1 MQVADVDTVP
11 SLDRITRL
19 ASYAFNAPVAFVSIL
34 GDVKQRFVS
43 QIGLPAQETSIR
55 ASICA
60 HAMTANGVLVVSDLM
75 ADPRFRNNPLVTDAP
90 HLRFYAGAPLIAKN
104 GVTIGALCIMD
115 REPRDFPHIDQEQL
129 SALAHLVM
137 AQLELRN
144 MSGRLDPV
152 SGLPSRHQLHADYPG
167 ILARTPSETRY
178 AVAID
183 VLDLPRATEVGQ
195 VLGLQPM
202 EVLIRRAGVRL
213 RTALEGIATI
223 YHVGVTQFALVV
235 NVPSAQHLEYLVL
248 ELRDKMLRP
257 LMAAA
262 IPMSPSFHAGIC
274 AVVDD
279 DQSSHDLLRKL
290 LVSVHGAFD
299 ARQSFLWY
307 CEGRDAQIHRGY
319 QLASDAKQGLV
330 DGDFHLEY
338 QPRFRAKG
346 LKPVSVEVL
355 IRWTHPTLGP
365 ISPREF
371 IPIFERTA
379 LMDLV
384 TDWVLDTA
392 LDQLQAWLAQRREIP
407 LSINISSGFLSSVGA
422 WDTIA
427 EKLSSRA
434 IPLSMIEFE
443 ITEGEWLSP
452 NSAAVGQI
460 AAMAGAGVRISIDD
474 FGSGYSNFSYLSD
487 LPVHTIKLDKS
498 LIDCVA
504 TDPRSRAK
512 VSAIHHLAHEL
523 GYLTVAEGVE
533 RQEQLDVLKGLGFDQ
548 IQGYL
553 LAAPASALK
562 VAALFEPVAEHV
574 SPAGHAQTRS
584 EKVPPVQQRATR
596 RTYT

>member
-235 NVPSAQHLEYLVL
+235 NVPSAKHLEYLVL

>member
-183 VLDLPRATEVGQ
+183 VLDLPRATELGQ

-202 EVLIRRAGVRL
+202 QVLIRRAGVRL

-223 YHVGVTQFALVV
+223 YHVGVTQFAFVV

-290 LVSVHGAFD
+290 LVSVHGACD
-299 ARQSFLWY
+299 ARHSFLWY
-307 CEGRDAQIHRGY
+307 CEGRDAQVHRGY

-427 EKLSSRA
+427 EKLSSRT

-574 SPAGHAQTRS
+574 SPAGHAKTRS